1 MSDKAKKLNFKKI
14 LPDSGGLL
22 SVDIYNQ
29 KTQFK
34 IAIFILAALLTLT
47 SMFYTNRLL
56 KQLEDREER
65 QIQLY
70 AQALKY
76 LVVGVGY
83 DENVDF
89 IMNNVLRDSS
99 NTSIPLIYET
109 ERGELT
115 AMNIALPK
123 GSKEEVQV
131 FLRGK
136 LQEMKGDHPPV
147 EVVIDEQKNQIG
159 YVYYS
164 NSFLLTQLRYYPVI
178 QLFVVLFFGL
188 MAYVAFSN
196 ARRAEQNQVWIGLA
210 KETAHQLG
218 TPLSS
223 LTAWVEFFKTDPD
236 RYDPEIVNELAK
248 DVLRLDMITTRFS
261 NIGSVP
267 TLKPENVSE
276 VVKNIAE
283 YLQRRISTKVKM
295 KIQNELPPYQ
305 TAPINRYLFE
315 WVIENLCKNAVDAMG
330 GIGELTIELKALK
343 NDQIAIDVSDTGK
356 GIPKGNFQKVF
367 NPGFTTKKRGWGLG
381 LTLAKRIIENY
392 HNAKLFVLRSEL
404 GKGTTFRIQ
413 LGTQ

>member
-1 MSDKAKKLNFKKI
+1 M
-14 LPDSGGLL
+14 
-22 SVDIYNQ
+22 DIYNQ

-34 IAIFILAALLTLT
+34 IAIFVLAAMLALT

-70 AQALKY
+70 AKALKY
-76 LVVGVGY
+76 VVTGAGY
-83 DENVDF
+83 DENMDF

-109 ERGELT
+109 EKGALT
-115 AMNIALPK
+115 AMNIELPK
-123 GSKEEVQV
+123 GSEREVQE

-136 LQEMKGDHPPV
+136 LQGMKGEHPPV
-147 EVVIDEQKNQIG
+147 EVVIDENKNQIG

-178 QLFVVLFFGL
+178 QLFVVLFFGV

-223 LTAWVEFFKTDPD
+223 LTAWVEFFKTDPEH
-236 RYDPEIVNELAK
+236 YDPDIVVELAK
-248 DVLRLDMITTRFS
+248 DVQRLDMITTRFS

-267 TLKPENVSE
+267 TLKPEDVAE
-276 VVKNIAE
+276 VVRNIAE

-295 KIQNELPPYQ
+295 QIINELEPGQ
-305 TAPINRYLFE
+305 AAPLNRYLFE

-330 GIGELTIELKALK
+330 GIGELTLELKSLK
-343 NDQIAIDVSDTGK
+343 NNQIAIDVTDTGK
-356 GIPKGNFQKVF
+356 GIPKGSFQKVF

-392 HNAKLFVLRSEL
+392 HNGKLTVLRSEV

-413 LGTQ
+413 LEA

>member
-1 MSDKAKKLNFKKI
+1 MSAENTKIKTKKI

-34 IAIFILAALLTLT
+34 IAIFVLAAMLALT

-70 AQALKY
+70 AKALKY
-76 LVVGVGY
+76 VVTGAGY
-83 DENVDF
+83 DENMDF

-109 ERGELT
+109 EKGALT
-115 AMNIALPK
+115 AMNIDLPK
-123 GSKEEVQV
+123 GSEREVQE

-136 LQEMKGDHPPV
+136 LQGMKGEHPPV
-147 EVVIDEQKNQIG
+147 EVVIDENKNQIG

-178 QLFVVLFFGL
+178 QLFVVLFFGV

-223 LTAWVEFFKTDPD
+223 LTAWVEFFKTDPEH
-236 RYDPEIVNELAK
+236 YDPDIVVELAK
-248 DVLRLDMITTRFS
+248 DVQRLDMITTRFS

-267 TLKPENVSE
+267 TLKPEDVAE
-276 VVKNIAE
+276 VVRNIAE

-295 KIQNELPPYQ
+295 QITNELGPGRA
-305 TAPINRYLFE
+305 APLNRYLFE

-330 GIGELTIELKALK
+330 GIGELTLELKSLK
-343 NDQIAIDVSDTGK
+343 NNQIAIDVTDTGK
-356 GIPKGNFQKVF
+356 GIPKGSFQKVF

-392 HNAKLFVLRSEL
+392 HNGKLTVLRSEV

-413 LGTQ
+413 LDA